1 VHAARRIVAGRLGSA
16 TVASWRN
23 LGGKTRNPRRDWRQ
37 MMNGLIPWLN
47 HRGSPALLQ
56 QLQNGRHEIG
66 AQHRIA
72 PLVAA
77 ALYPIFEAVLEHKF
91 TLAGLA
97 LYAKLQL
104 ADRTT
109 HQPSA
114 MRRIPCRSSPPWP
127 RTRAE
132 HKARASNVHVK

>member
-1 VHAARRIVAGRLGSA
+1 
-16 TVASWRN
+16 
-23 LGGKTRNPRRDWRQ
+23 

-56 QLQNGRHEIG
+56 QLQNGRHKIG

-72 PLVAA
+72 PLVGA
-77 ALYPIFEAVLEHKF
+77 ALDPIFEAVLQHKV

-97 LYAKLQL
+97 LYTKLQL
-104 ADRTT
+104 ADSTA

-132 HKARASNVHVK
+132 HKAHASHVHVK